1 MIPGC
6 WSQNFSKSECNV
18 IYLFSLYSAPKAW
31 IPTSMFSSLRCHLYI
46 VNLNWK
52 RSERVKHWLIPNKI
66 FRWCH
71 SADSLIW
78 WPGIRYQ
85 LRQLCTVKINEAKY
99 NHFSAESDS
108 PCIQLPATVPVN
120 TGAVRMIKSL
130 WEESWSVGL
139 STELAAL
146 AAASSWFKIILIHQS
161 MDCIL

>member
-18 IYLFSLYSAPKAW
+18 ISVQFIFHTKSLDTDLHVFLTY
-31 IPTSMFSSLRCHLYI
+31 ICHLY

-52 RSERVKHWLIPNKI
+52 RSDRVKHRLILNKI

-99 NHFSAESDS
+99 NHFSAESGS

-120 TGAVRMIKSL
+120 TGAVRMIKTREKRVVQSA
-130 WEESWSVGL
+130 GL
-139 STELAAL
+139 T
-146 AAASSWFKIILIHQS
+146 AASSWFKLILIHQS